1 MSIRHPSYLTHN
13 MESLA
18 RNTIIRYHPKDGS
31 DHYTAVMLEDEVL
44 EVKRAGLT
52 VKQTYPNVD
61 KWIESLPGSP
71 VLTDLVFHLPGNE
84 EDRVEEEKEE
94 AVKAVKPVKP
104 VKAVKEKKK
113 ATAKFNLVSMKEP
126 ILSTRW
132 TLHLHRM
139 MKEANPALL
148 KREDVILAF
157 NALVDVLLEYQSH
170 VYSCI
175 PSVAHR
181 YRTGVDIEKN
191 TEEEPLKDMCEVQ
204 VESVHVSPETSRVV
218 IRNRYYRREIYIKEE
233 KHIRNRIVEAYMPL
247 FALIREDV
255 LPYMERRNAAFV
267 EKKTDVMIQRIVDRM
282 ERLQAK
288 HQEELEK
295 RQTDI
300 NQFVDRHDREIAL
313 MRTTIAMISEKRNI

>member
-1 MSIRHPSYLTHN
+1 
-13 MESLA
+13 MESFT

-31 DHYTAVMLEDEVL
+31 EHYTAVMLEDELL

-52 VKQTYPNVD
+52 VKQTYPSMD
-61 KWIESLPGSP
+61 KWLESLPGSP
-71 VLTDLVFHLPGNE
+71 VLTDIVFHLPGN

-94 AVKAVKPVKP
+94 TAQEVKPVKP
-104 VKAVKEKKK
+104 VEPVKPVKEKKK
-113 ATAKFNLVSMKEP
+113 AKAKFNLIPMKEP

-181 YRTGVDIEKN
+181 YSTGVDIEKN
-191 TEEEPLKDMCEVQ
+191 TAKEPLKDMCEVQ
-204 VESVHVSPETSRVV
+204 MKSVHVSPETARVV
-218 IRNRYYRREIYIKEE
+218 IRHRYYSRKIYTKEE
-233 KHIRNRIVEAYMPL
+233 EQIRSRIVEAYMPL

-255 LPYMERRNAAFV
+255 LPYMERRNAAFM
-267 EKKTDVMIQRIVDRM
+267 EKKTDAMIHQIVDRM
-282 ERLQAK
+282 ESLQAK

-295 RQTDI
+295 RQNAI

-313 MRTTIAMISEKRNI
+313 MRTTIAKISEKRNM